1 MDIALNS
8 HEARV
13 LGVLI
18 EKGCTT
24 PDQYPLTLN
33 AATNGSNQKSNR
45 EPVVDFS
52 EAEVHIALQ
61 GLRMKGLVGVSV
73 PAGSRVEKFRHNAQ
87 EIFKVGE
94 RAIAVLATLLLR
106 GPQTGGEIKARTKRM
121 REIPDAA
128 TLSAVLEEL
137 ESKGF
142 IEPLGGGRATRFRQL
157 VCPELHPDG
166 SSDAPAAH
174 DGLPPSSQSGHAPAS
189 AAPTATPTGRDRIDA
204 LEARVDELE
213 RIVSSL
219 REELGA

>member
-1 MDIALNS
+1 MEIALNS

-18 EKGCTT
+18 EKGYTT

-45 EPVVDFS
+45 DPVVDFS

-87 EIFKVGE
+87 EIFKIGE
-94 RAIAVLATLLLR
+94 RAIAVLAALLLR
-106 GPQTGGEIKARTKRM
+106 GPQTGGELKTRTKRM
-121 REIPDAA
+121 RDIPDSDA
-128 TLSAVLEEL
+128 LNAVLEEL
-137 ESKGF
+137 ESVGF
-142 IEPLGGGRATRFRQL
+142 IEPIGGGRATRYRQL
-157 VCPELHPDG
+157 LCPELHPDG
-166 SSDAPAAH
+166 AAAASGPTTSTSQAIPSTPPAAT
-174 DGLPPSSQSGHAPAS
+174 PAQ
-189 AAPTATPTGRDRIDA
+189 PDRVAA

-213 RIVSSL
+213 RIVSNL